1 MQNKIKPLKP
11 EIVAYLKQ
19 HQLEKKFDKAKQLF
33 ESDIQHPSLNVKVL
47 EPKSLKIYSFRVDL
61 KYRALFFIV
70 DEEVEI
76 ISVTNHYK

>member
-1 MQNKIKPLKP
+1 MNIKPLKP
-11 EIVAYLKQ
+11 ELVAYLKQ
-19 HQLEKKFDKAKQLF
+19 HRLEKKFDKAKQLF
-33 ESDIQHPSLNVKVL
+33 ESDIHHPSLNVKVL

>member
-1 MQNKIKPLKP
+1 MNIKPLKP
-11 EIVAYLKQ
+11 ELVAYLKQ

-33 ESDIQHPSLNVKVL
+33 ESDIHHPSLNVEVL